1 MGPLTATSALV
12 LDAGALIAIEK
23 GNRKVL
29 ALCKIATVDGAS
41 VVVPTGVIG
50 QVWRD
55 GAREAPIARL
65 IEANGTLVEPL
76 DLGVAK
82 LAGAYCRH
90 AGTTDVVDATV
101 VIAARQHHA
110 LIVSSDRSDLHR
122 LDPGIQVIAC

>member
-1 MGPLTATSALV
+1 VGPSTATTALV
-12 LDAGALIAIEK
+12 LDAGALRAIEK
-23 GNRKVL
+23 GDRKVL
-29 ALCKIATVDGAS
+29 ALCKIAALDGAS

-55 GAREAPIARL
+55 GARQAKIARL

-82 LAGAYCRH
+82 LAGAVCGH

-101 VIAARQHHA
+101 VIAARQHRA

-122 LDPGIQVIAC
+122 LDPGIQIFAC